1 MVPSS
6 SQPPSPCDR
15 WRDSREIWVRKLP
28 VSDLHLPWEIPSRSE
43 PTSSVWSWP
52 GCCLQLLLHTDSA
65 TAQPNSIHLPQEL
78 GAAPARRS
86 SHSNWHAHQM
96 MMPRARVF
104 APWIQH
110 PASLCLI
117 SRCSGNSRK
126 TSKLIDKLQH
136 RSSRVVLH
144 RKASYLRWRFLLLL
158 LHPKEEDR
166 TLDWIKLANSRSCNG
181 REKNRIRDAQ
191 KFAGEW
197 RNFQLLV
204 AGGRECALE
213 LEEMR
218 TFFLMRAL
226 FFCPCACAP
235 GGGVGRK
242 KGDRSGAQ
250 QLSESSRVFGFFPK
264 SSSSSLFHQ
273 RQTLNLRDR

>member
-28 VSDLHLPWEIPSRSE
+28 VSDLHLPSEIPSRSE
-43 PTSSVWSWP
+43 PTSSVWSWRD
-52 GCCLQLLLHTDSA
+52 CCLQLLLHTDSA

-96 MMPRARVF
+96 MMPRARAV

-117 SRCSGNSRK
+117 SRWSRNSRK

-144 RKASYLRWRFLLLL
+144 RKASYLRWRFLLLF
-158 LHPKEEDR
+158 LHPKEGDR

-181 REKNRIRDAQ
+181 REKNRIRNPIFFGRRM
-191 KFAGEW
+191 KEFPI
-197 RNFQLLV
+197 
-204 AGGRECALE
+204 AGGRREGVRAWAWGNAHVLFNERIVFLPMCV
-213 LEEMR
+213 R
-218 TFFLMRAL
+218 TWWWGWKKERRSQWRAASEWI
-226 FFCPCACAP
+226 FP
-235 GGGVGRK
+235 GFWVRPQVVVYF
-242 KGDRSGAQ
+242 SV
-250 QLSESSRVFGFFPK
+250 SSASNPK
-264 SSSSSLFHQ
+264 PS
-273 RQTLNLRDR
+273 R